1 MLIENSSKY
10 LLKKTRAKSKMFE
23 YDVPIDEHISV
34 ESNAIELLLIA
45 IGVMGNTSN
54 ELWNLEDAPLR
65 VSEDS
70 KKELEFS
77 SVFFD
82 ALFQSKIEQNNR
94 DYYILLGAIAY
105 YFCDKVGS
113 SIVLASE
120 IDNTID
126 FDSASIDRVI
136 LAMLSDEMAGFKLDS
151 LNKKYK
157 NELSEIV
164 STYISYF
171 TGNTEI
177 DVSVFNSFKNRLY
190 SEG

>member
-1 MLIENSSKY
+1 
-10 LLKKTRAKSKMFE
+10 MFE

-82 ALFQSKIEQNNR
+82 ALFQSKEIEQNNR
-94 DYYILLGAIAY
+94 DYYILLQAVLY
-105 YFCDKVGS
+105 Y
-113 SIVLASE
+113 L
-120 IDNTID
+120 
-126 FDSASIDRVI
+126 
-136 LAMLSDEMAGFKLDS
+136 
-151 LNKKYK
+151 
-157 NELSEIV
+157 
-164 STYISYF
+164 
-171 TGNTEI
+171 
-177 DVSVFNSFKNRLY
+177 
-190 SEG
+190 

>member
-45 IGVMGNTSN
+45 IGVIGNASN
-54 ELWNLEDAPLR
+54 ELWDFNGFPLK

-82 ALFQSKIEQNNR
+82 ALFQSKIEQNNQ

-120 IDNTID
+120 LDDTID

>member
-136 LAMLSDEMAGFKLDS
+136 LAMLSDKMADLNLDS
-151 LNKKYK
+151 LNEKYK
-157 NELSEIV
+157 NELSEII
-164 STYISYF
+164 YAYDSYF
-171 TGNTEI
+171 GGNIEI
-177 DVSVFNSFKNRLY
+177 DFSTFNSFKNRLH
-190 SEG
+190 SE